1 MLSGDT
7 VSIEDLYKPN
17 SALSFMVDFG
27 EIHPAFFYETSPV
40 ILECN
45 KEHMELIHDVYGG

>member
-1 MLSGDT
+1 MIGGDT

-27 EIHPAFFYETSPV
+27 EFYPAFLDAALPV

-45 KEHMELIHDVYGG
+45 KEYMELIHDVYGG